1 MRGIAGIG
9 LDPIPGRALQL
20 RRGGD
25 QAFHPGVG
33 DRPRQPEPGRT
44 GFIRHPHRGAQ
55 LMQPTQD
62 LAVIRAQPCP
72 RDFARFLIDGMRTT
86 ESACTS
92 NPTLV
97 P

>member
-1 MRGIAGIG
+1 MRGITGIG

-20 RRGGD
+20 RGRGD
-25 QAFHPGVG
+25 QAFHPGLG

-44 GFIRHPHRGAQ
+44 RFIRHPHRGPQ

-72 RDFARFLIDGMRTT
+72 GDFPVSSSTACATT